1 MKDSMNQIFQ
11 TLMILTYLLHLSW
24 LQVKLKLY
32 YFSLISL
39 AYEMCK
45 KPCIDVTF
53 STSVDKFYSERAL
66 DGCPNKSGKIMM
78 QFSKTFEYEIVRF
91 QR

>member
-1 MKDSMNQIFQ
+1 
-11 TLMILTYLLHLSW
+11 
-24 LQVKLKLY
+24 
-32 YFSLISL
+32 
-39 AYEMCK
+39 MCK

-66 DGCPNKSGKIMM
+66 DGCPKKSGKIMM

-91 QR
+91 